1 MQELSNGNRVI
12 SWGHNWNPMVTEVRP
27 NDSIAIDLSYQNY
40 IDTYRAFKYQW
51 ETNLFTTNTDSLDFG
66 NVSVGDSSE
75 KVFTLFNPQDSLL
88 MINEFYCSD
97 SSFTTKVSL
106 PISIQ
111 PRDSLMVPVIFKP
124 KRNGTFNVTFNIRN
138 FSQYQGQSQMIAR
151 QVILIGTS
159 GNISAIN
166 SNKIL
171 PNQFA
176 LFQNYP
182 NPFNPSTTIR
192 FTLPTNARVSIRLY
206 NTLGQEVVK
215 ILNNEQ
221 INAGQHETV
230 FNASNFSSGIYFYRL
245 EAKGEDGSAYVQTKR
260 MVLVK

>member
-182 NPFNPSTTIR
+182 NPFNPSTIISYEIPKHS
-192 FTLPTNARVSIRLY
+192 FVTLKIFDILGREIA
-206 NTLGQEVVK
+206 TLV
-215 ILNNEQ
+215 NEEKQ
-221 INAGQHETV
+221 IGKYSLK
-230 FNASNFSSGIYFYRL
+230 FDASNLSSGIYFYRIT
-245 EAKGEDGSAYVQTKR
+245 AGNFSS
-260 MVLVK
+260 VKKMILIK